1 MLRWIGGCAVVAV
14 VLIALGV
21 WTGYRRISTLAEAGA
36 AETTIVHAPA
46 ERVFAMLA
54 NADSLPL
61 WRMEGTGI
69 RASRAGQL
77 QVGDSLVTQTS
88 AAGRSMT
95 SVWHV
100 STLVPNVLIA
110 FQMRSDT
117 GSMIAARR
125 DSLIA
130 LGDSTRIIS
139 STVSVLSD
147 PITSAPRDSGEGTAI
162 PRMASKVF
170 VAAARMQTRA
180 ELLRLKTRVEGD
192 STAAPPRP

>member
-14 VLIALGV
+14 VLIALGM
-21 WTGYRRISTLAEAGA
+21 WTGYRRISDLAEDGP
-36 AETTIVHAPA
+36 AETTVVHAPA
-46 ERVFAMLA
+46 ERVFAMVA

-61 WRMEGTGI
+61 WRMEGTAI

-77 QVGDSLVTQTS
+77 QVGDSIVARS
-88 AAGRSMT
+88 AAGGATMVSI
-95 SVWHV
+95 WHV
-100 STLVPNVLIA
+100 SALVPSSLIA
-110 FQMRSDT
+110 FEMRSDS

-139 STVSVLSD
+139 TTVATLVD
-147 PITSAPRDSGEGTAI
+147 PIPSAQRDSGAGTAI

-170 VAAARMQTRA
+170 LAAARMQTRA

-192 STAAPPRP
+192 SVAPPRQ

>member
-1 MLRWIGGCAVVAV
+1 MLRWIGGCAVVAI
-14 VLIALGV
+14 VLVAFGM
-21 WTGYRRISTLAEAGA
+21 WTGYRKISNLAEEGP

-46 ERVFAMLA
+46 ERVFAMVA

-61 WRMEGTGI
+61 WRMEGTAI

-77 QVGDSLVTQTS
+77 QVGDSIVARS
-88 AAGRSMT
+88 AAGGATMV

-100 STLVPNVLIA
+100 SALVPNALIA

-117 GSMIAARR
+117 GSTIAARR

-130 LGDSTRIIS
+130 LGDSTRIVS
-139 STVSVLSD
+139 TTVSTLSD
-147 PITSAPRDSGEGTAI
+147 PIPSPRRDSGEGAAI